1 MGKEVFGMT
10 ESKKFDPKGTLMGF
24 KSLATR
30 NAILAILL
38 NITNQYTNNM
48 RTSFRA
54 MVGNSIGLSGTAIGL
69 AFSIFTIAAMLMRTP
84 SGAVA
89 DNKRDKIK
97 YILAGGFIAKAIVF
111 AMFAFIKTPAMY
123 YAVYI
128 IDGAIYSFITTLVPV
143 ILACSV
149 DRKAMGSAYA
159 LYMGLM
165 QVAIST
171 ARSFSVSIFNTKGQT
186 TVAFITAALSLT
198 SVVVALCLDG
208 SKLYVKRGPA
218 KGDASSPAGKRGI
231 LSGLN
236 MAMLP
241 LAICCGLCIFPNTI
255 DGNFTVLRAEAA
267 NFEYLGAL
275 TLGQTIY
282 GVMSIVTG
290 FLCDIVSPAILIIIS
305 LAGMI
310 AGFGLMGVA
319 TTSGSF
325 CAGIMI
331 YQICRYWNSPF
342 KIIGMKAVSNSEQ
355 GSFQATMLLVTDV
368 VTIFAS
374 TIAGMVADAM
384 GYSGAY
390 LLTVGVLVVNLVL
403 FLLLKKSGKINEK
416 SSVE

>member
-1 MGKEVFGMT
+1 M
-10 ESKKFDPKGTLMGF
+10 
-24 KSLATR
+24 
-30 NAILAILL
+30 
-38 NITNQYTNNM
+38 
-48 RTSFRA
+48 
-54 MVGNSIGLSGTAIGL
+54 
-69 AFSIFTIAAMLMRTP
+69 
-84 SGAVA
+84 
-89 DNKRDKIK
+89 
-97 YILAGGFIAKAIVF
+97 
-111 AMFAFIKTPAMY
+111 
-123 YAVYI
+123 
-128 IDGAIYSFITTLVPV
+128 
-143 ILACSV
+143 
-149 DRKAMGSAYA
+149 
-159 LYMGLM
+159 
-165 QVAIST
+165 
-171 ARSFSVSIFNTKGQT
+171 
-186 TVAFITAALSLT
+186 
-198 SVVVALCLDG
+198 
-208 SKLYVKRGPA
+208 
-218 KGDASSPAGKRGI
+218 
-231 LSGLN
+231 
-236 MAMLP
+236 
-241 LAICCGLCIFPNTI
+241 
-255 DGNFTVLRAEAA
+255 
-267 NFEYLGAL
+267 
-275 TLGQTIY
+275 
-282 GVMSIVTG
+282 G

>member
-1 MGKEVFGMT
+1 MA
-10 ESKKFDPKGTLMGF
+10 ESKKMDLKGTLNGL

-30 NAILAILL
+30 NAVLAILL

-48 RTSFRA
+48 RTSFRSLI
-54 MVGNSIGLSGTAIGL
+54 GNSIGLSGTAIGL

-97 YILAGGFIAKAIVF
+97 YILAGGFVAKAAVF
-111 AMFAFIKTPAMY
+111 MAFAFVKTPAMY

-128 IDGAIYSFITTLVPV
+128 IDGALYSFITTLVPV

-186 TVAFITAALSLT
+186 MVALITAALSLT

-208 SKLYVKRGPA
+208 SKLYIKKAPQKGGTPAPA
-218 KGDASSPAGKRGI
+218 KKRGI

-236 MAMLP
+236 VAMLP
-241 LAICCGLCIFPNTI
+241 LAVCCGLCIFPNTI

-267 NFEYLGAL
+267 NFEYLSAL

-282 GVMSIVTG
+282 GIMSIVTG
-290 FLCDIVSPAILIIIS
+290 FLCDIVSPAILIVIS

-319 TTSGSF
+319 TTSASF

-342 KIIGMKAVSNSEQ
+342 KIIGMKAVANSDQ

-374 TIAGMVADAM
+374 TLAGMVADAV

-390 LLTVGVLVVNLVL
+390 LLTVGVLAVNLVL
-403 FLLLKKSGKINEK
+403 FLSLKKSGKINERATID
-416 SSVE
+416 